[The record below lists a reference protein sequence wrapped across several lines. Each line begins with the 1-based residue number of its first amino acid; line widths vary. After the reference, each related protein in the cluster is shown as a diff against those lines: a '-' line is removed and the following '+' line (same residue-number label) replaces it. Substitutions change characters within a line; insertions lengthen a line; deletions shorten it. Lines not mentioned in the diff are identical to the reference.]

1 MRVKIAFLPRLRGRG
16 FLYSLILC
24 GLLWSGSMKA
34 ELPTA
39 KQLAAKMK
47 VGWNLGNTLECPTG
61 ETGWGGAYTTK
72 KLIDS
77 VKVAGFNTVRLPVA
91 WFTHS
96 DTVKNVIQDAWLS
109 RVREIVN
116 YCIKDSMYVVLNIH
130 WDSGWLEK
138 HINVTDSARVNAR
151 QKAYWTQIATYFK
164 SYGDHLLFAS
174 ANEPDA
180 SNATGMAVLLSYHQ
194 TFVNAVRS
202 TGGNN
207 TTRTLI
213 VQGPQTNIDLSY
225 SLMTKLPV
233 DPTPDRIMVEVHY
246 YTPPNF
252 CILSEDA
259 TWGKMFYYWGKDY
272 HSKTDIT
279 RNANW
284 GEESEVERSLNKMK
298 TKYVDNGIPVII
310 GEYAAIKR
318 KLTDPKSDQALH
330 DASYNYFYKYVTKSM
345 ISKGIIPYCWDINGG
360 LFNRSTGTMLNPTLR
375 NAIMEG
381 AQEAFAMDVSKTVAP
396 DWELNVFPNPFRSQ
410 FSFNLSNV
418 EGVRRVEI
426 IDFSGKIIESSVPQL
441 GRNDFGSGLSSGL
454 YIVRVVGDNWVKT
467 AKVIKL

>member
-1 MRVKIAFLPRLRGRG
+1 MKNKIKIQPPLYRRGLQ
-16 FLYSLILC
+16 FTAIMC
-24 GLLWSGSMKA
+24 CLLLVTPIKA
-34 ELPTA
+34 QLPTA
-39 KQLAAKMK
+39 QQLASKMK

-61 ETGWGGAYTTK
+61 ETGWGGAYTTQ

-77 VKVAGFNTVRLPVA
+77 VKMAGFNTVRLPVA

-109 RVREIVN
+109 RVREVIN
-116 YCIKDSMYVVLNIH
+116 YCIKDSMYVVVNIH
-130 WDSGWLEK
+130 WDSGWLEN
-138 HINVTDSARVNAR
+138 HITVADSARVNAR
-151 QKAYWTQIATYFK
+151 QKAYWTQIASYFK
-164 SYGDHLLFAS
+164 YYGDHLLFAS

-225 SLMTKLPV
+225 NLMNKLPV
-233 DPTPDRIMVEVHY
+233 DLTPDRLMVEVHY

-252 CILSEDA
+252 CILSSDA

-272 HSKTDIT
+272 HSTTDVT
-279 RNANW
+279 RNATW
-284 GEESEVERSLNKMK
+284 GEESDVEKYLNKMK

-318 KLTDPKSDQALH
+318 TLNYPSDQALH
-330 DASYNYFYKYVTKSM
+330 EASYYYFNKYVTKSM
-345 ISKGIIPYCWDINGG
+345 ISKGIIPYYWDINMGM
-360 LFNRSTGTMLNPTLR
+360 FNRSTGKLLDPMLR
-375 NAIMEG
+375 NAIMQG
-381 AQEAFAMDVSKTVAP
+381 AKDATTDTQVLKYDAIDIY
-396 DWELNVFPNPFRSQ
+396 PNPFTSTITLKFDNPDEIVRISIFDMIGRQ
-410 FSFNLSNV
+410 VETFEKAAIRKTFSI
-418 EGVRRVEI
+418 G
-426 IDFSGKIIESSVPQL
+426 SSLQ
-441 GRNDFGSGLSSGL
+441 SGL
-454 YIVRVVGDNWVKT
+454 YLVKVDC
-467 AKVIKL
+467 ANRSGSYKIIKN

>member
-1 MRVKIAFLPRLRGRG
+1 MKHKISIQLPLHSRGI
-16 FLYSLILC
+16 LYVFILC
-24 GLLWSGSMKA
+24 GLLMSAALKA

-39 KQLAAKMK
+39 KQLASKMK
-47 VGWNLGNTLECPTG
+47 VGWNLGNTLECPSG
-61 ETGWGGAYTTK
+61 ETGWGGAITTQR
-72 KLIDS
+72 LIDS
-77 VKVAGFNTVRLPVA
+77 VKLAGFNTVRLPVA

-109 RVREIVN
+109 RVREVIN

-138 HINVTDSARVNAR
+138 HINVADSARVNAR
-151 QKAYWTQIATYFK
+151 QKAYWTQIANYFK
-164 SYGDHLLFAS
+164 YYGDHLLFAS

-207 TTRTLI
+207 ATRTLI

-259 TWGKMFYYWGKDY
+259 TWGKMFYYWGKDN
-272 HSKTDIT
+272 HSTTDVA
-279 RNANW
+279 RNATW
-284 GEESEVERSLNKMK
+284 GEESDVEKYLNKMK

-310 GEYAAIKR
+310 GEYAAVKR
-318 KLTDPKSDQALH
+318 TLSSPSDQALH
-330 DASYNYFYKYVTKSM
+330 LASYYYFNKYVTKSM
-345 ISKGIIPYCWDINGG
+345 ISKGIIPYCWDINMGM
-360 LFNRSTGTMLNPTLR
+360 FNRSTGKLLDPALR
-375 NAIMEG
+375 NAIMQG
-381 AQEAFAMDVSKTVAP
+381 AKEAQTTAIPQVVDKKMSVY
-396 DWELNVFPNPFRSQ
+396 PNPFQSTFTLNTDNQ
-410 FSFNLSNV
+410 
-418 EGVRRVEI
+418 EGTKRIEI
-426 IDFSGKIIESSVPQL
+426 TDLLGKVVESSNLQS
-441 GRNDFGSGLSSGL
+441 GQNSFGEGLNPGV
-454 YIVRVVGDNWVKT
+454 YIVRIVGNNLSKT
-467 AKVIKL
+467 AKVIKR